1 MTVPPLRTRA
11 ARLWRVLWPLAV
23 VTGGAITCD
32 APTNPGR
39 RGTGYIA
46 VAPVFS
52 RDALGNF
59 SGLAVDQVRITV
71 IRPPSDTLARVT
83 IPFSVDSTSITA
95 RIPVVVTG
103 SENLTVIIEML
114 AGAGSAAQ
122 VVFTGTQTVTAVQ
135 GDANPPPAAAIPVT
149 FVGPGTQIAT
159 LQIQP
164 RDSGTVFGATVPFRV
179 TAFDSQSIAV
189 PQFYVSWSVSS
200 TAHAINALGEFVA
213 GNTRGSVWVIARTP
227 TGIKDSTRITIS
239 PVATQLQIVSGNNQT
254 GALGTALPSPLAVRV
269 LAADNLP
276 VAGVPITFAVVTGG
290 GSVAPLTAATDSL
303 GVARTTATLGPAA
316 GANSFRASA
325 AGIAAVTFAATASS
339 APGVPV
345 VVTIVAGNG
354 QSAAAGTAVSIAPR
368 VRVLDGLGTRVGG
381 VSVTFAVASGG
392 GSVTGAATVTDTAG
406 FAQVGSWTLGA
417 TAGSNTLTATVAGL
431 SPATFTA
438 TGTTTGPPVIV
449 LTLPDT
455 IVGIGMSPPLQVRLL
470 QPAPAGG
477 LTVTVVSDSTAR
489 LTVAAPGTIA
499 FPAGDSIRTIN
510 VNGVSTGLAVV
521 RATAPGYTPDT
532 LFTAVIPPILNVAA
546 GTVNVGQS
554 ATLAV
559 TALPRP
565 LAALAI
571 TFTSSD
577 TTIARVT
584 TPTVNLPANQGTV
597 NFTVQ
602 GVAAGTAAILA
613 TATGYGQGGN
623 VITVSGGGVPT
634 SIARTAGDGQTAL
647 INDTVA
653 IRPQVRVLDA
663 GGAPVAGVAVQF
675 AVASGGGSVT
685 GSSVTTNATGFATLA
700 GTWKMGA
707 SAGANTLAASL
718 PGFPAVTP
726 AVFSATAVLPPP
738 VIALSIFGSNV
749 VGQSRTGQLDV
760 RLLQAA
766 PAGGLTVTLVSTRT
780 GLLRIGSYTSENG
793 SALFAQGDTLK
804 SVVVFGDSLVT
815 GTDTV
820 IATAP
825 GYTPDTLAVPI
836 SLNLISLPGT
846 LNVPISQNVSL
857 PINLSVPAPAGG
869 VVVSVVSSDP
879 ATVLVTTPTVTV
891 PQGSQVA
898 NATVQGAALGTTTV
912 TATNPNYAPDVSTV
926 SVTASLN
933 IIQTSIAPNA
943 SFGLPITIQLESGGL
958 PISAPAG
965 GIAVTL
971 TPRNAACVAA
981 PGVTIGAGQVNTTAQ
996 VSYGGSATLPCSS
1009 YLVASGPAGFAVDS
1023 VLVNMQAQPV
1033 ISVGNIYLGSGLQRQ
1048 VSGTLGASNHGGTT
1062 VRVTSSNPSLL
1073 LISLTDSTAGS
1084 AFVDIPVNVGGGSFA
1099 YYVQVLEGFTND
1111 STNVTATA
1119 PGFVTATAKVNVF
1132 QPVFDIIFLV
1142 GSGNTRTANDPFQ
1155 VRTGS
1160 AASATG
1166 GISIED
1172 EIRFGGQAVDFSVIN
1187 DSAAVADLITTA
1199 LTGDSITVQIVPRQ
1213 ARSPATVATGG
1224 VELDYVAAGTTNVR
1238 AHGAGYRAVGP
1249 ALGQSVV
1256 VTSPV
1261 MTLGNAYIGAGLQR
1275 AFSGGLSAT
1284 AIAGDTVTL
1293 KVSRPGVLRI
1303 SPNDSTGFADSIQV
1317 VPSGTGYSFYIQGVD
1332 AVTADS
1338 VDVIATM
1345 PAFKPDTGRFTVF
1358 TPVFDII
1365 FLNASGN
1372 TRTAND
1378 PFQVRTGSAATVNG
1392 GISVEDVLRFG
1403 HPTVTFDVIN
1413 DSAAVGELI
1422 TTALTGDSV
1431 TVQVV
1436 ARQARSPATVATGG
1450 VEFDYTAGGVASVRA
1465 NATGF
1470 RAVGAALGQLVT
1482 VTQPTMTINNANIGA
1497 RLQRVVGG
1505 SLSAV
1510 AIAGDTVTLKT
1521 TRLGVLKIS
1530 PNDSTGFADSIQIAP
1545 TVGSSSFTYY
1555 IQGVDNISNDSTD
1568 VIATLPAFRPD
1579 TARFHVW
1586 TPVADII
1593 FLNATANTLAASDPF
1608 QVRTGTPS
1616 SPTGTISSEDVL
1628 RFGHPALTASIA
1640 TSQAS
1645 VAQLVTQSTTGSSA
1659 SVQIQPRQARSAT
1672 TVALGGVELDY
1683 LTTGSTVVTA
1693 AIPNF
1698 RVIAADTVTVTVTAP
1713 FATVSA
1719 TTVGAGLQEGQSG
1732 SLSSGNHGGIQVV
1745 VKSSNPAV
1753 ALVSPNATTPGTDS
1767 IIVAV
1772 ANLATSFSYYVQGV
1786 EGQQGAVTIR
1796 ATAPGFTDGT
1806 ATATVVQPA
1815 VDVIFLVTTGSA
1827 ATTADDPFQVRTG
1840 YANSPT
1846 NSSMSVEQAVRAGA
1860 PGPLTVTIQLTD
1872 STAALLKTTAVPNGA
1887 GTVTVPIQ
1895 VGQARSVSGPVV
1907 PVAGSVSFDFVAV
1920 GQPFV
1925 VPTIPGY
1932 ITVKQTAPNTAP
1944 GFRVTVTP

>member
-1 MTVPPLRTRA
+1 MRAPALGARA
-11 ARLWRVLWPLAV
+11 ARWWRMLWPLAV

-39 RGTGYIA
+39 RGTAYIA

-52 RDALGNF
+52 RDALGSF

-95 RIPVVVTG
+95 RVPVDVTG
-103 SENLTVIIEML
+103 SEDLMVIIEML
-114 AGAGSAAQ
+114 AGAGGAAQ

-135 GDANPPPAAAIPVT
+135 GLANPPPAAAVPVT
-149 FVGPGTQIAT
+149 FVGPGTQVAT

-164 RDSGTVFGATVPFRV
+164 RDSGTIFGATVPFRV
-179 TAFDSQSIAV
+179 TAFDSQSTAV
-189 PQFYVSWSVSS
+189 PQFYVSWSTSS
-200 TAHAINALGEFVA
+200 AAHTINALGEFVA
-213 GNTRGSVWVIARTP
+213 GNTRGTVWVIARTP
-227 TGIKDSTRITIS
+227 TGIRDSTRITIS

-254 GALGTALPSPLAVRV
+254 GALGTALASPLAVRV

-290 GSVAPLTAATDSL
+290 GSLSPLTVATDSL
-303 GVARTTATLGPAA
+303 GVASTTATLGPAT
-316 GANSFRASA
+316 GANTFRASA
-325 AGIAAVTFAATASS
+325 AGLAAVTFSATASS
-339 APGVPV
+339 APGVPAL
-345 VVTIVAGNG
+345 VTIVAGNG
-354 QSAAAGTAVSIAPR
+354 QSAAAGTAVPVLPR

-381 VSVTFAVASGG
+381 VNVTFAVATGG
-392 GSVTGAATVTDTAG
+392 GSITGATTVSDTGG

-417 TAGSNTLTATVAGL
+417 TAGSNTLTATVSGL
-431 SPATFTA
+431 APVTFTA
-438 TGTTTGPPVIV
+438 TGTTAGPPVIV

-470 QPAPAGG
+470 QPAPVGG
-477 LTVTVVSDSTAR
+477 LTVTVVSDSSAY

-510 VNGVSTGLAVV
+510 VTGIATGLAVV

-532 LFTAVIPPILNVAA
+532 LFTVVIPPLLNVAG
-546 GTVNVGQS
+546 GTVSVGQS
-554 ATLAV
+554 ATLTV

-565 LAALAI
+565 LAPLAI
-571 TFTSSD
+571 AFTSSD

-584 TPTVNLPANQGTV
+584 TPTVNLPANQGTA
-597 NFTVQ
+597 NYTVQ

-613 TATGYGQGGN
+613 TATGYAQGGN
-623 VITVSGGGVPT
+623 VVTVGSGGVPT
-634 SIARTAGDGQTAL
+634 SITKTAGDALTAI
-647 INDTVA
+647 INDTTAV
-653 IRPQVRVLDA
+653 RPQVRVLDA
-663 GGAPVAGVAVQF
+663 GGAPVAGVTVNFLVTAG
-675 AVASGGGSVT
+675 SGSMPVV
-685 GSSVTTNATGFATLA
+685 SATTNATGFATA
-700 GTWKMGA
+700 GAAWKMGGT
-707 SAGANTLAASL
+707 AGVNQLTAQL
-718 PGFPAVTP
+718 PGFPSVL
-726 AVFSATAVLPPP
+726 VIFNATAVLPPP

-749 VGQSRTGQLDV
+749 VGQARTGQLDV
-760 RLLQAA
+760 KLLQAA
-766 PAGGLTVTLVSTRT
+766 PAGGVTVTLVSTRT
-780 GLLRIGSYTSENG
+780 GLLRIGSYGSENG

-825 GYTPDTLAVPI
+825 GYTADTLAVPI

-846 LNVPISQNVSL
+846 LNVPFSQNVSL

-891 PQGSQVA
+891 PAGSQVA
-898 NATVQGAALGTTTV
+898 NATVQGAALGSATV

-933 IIQTSIAPNA
+933 IIQTSLAPNA

-958 PISAPAG
+958 PVSAPTG

-981 PGVTIGAGQVNTTAQ
+981 PGVTISAGQVNTTAQ
-996 VSYGGSATLPCSS
+996 VTYGGSATLPCSS
-1009 YLVASGPAGFAVDS
+1009 YLVASGPAGFTVDS
-1023 VLVNMQAQPV
+1023 VLVSMQAQPV
-1033 ISVGNIYLGSGLQRQ
+1033 LSIANTYLGSGLQRQ
-1048 VSGTLGASNHGGTT
+1048 IGGSMGASNHGGTT

-1084 AFVDIPVNVGGGSFA
+1084 TFVDIPVNVGVSSFA

-1111 STNVTATA
+1111 SANVTATA

-1166 GISIED
+1166 GISSED

-1187 DSAAVADLITTA
+1187 DSAAVADLITTG
-1199 LTGDSITVQIVPRQ
+1199 LTGDSVTVQIVPRQ
-1213 ARSPATVATGG
+1213 ARSPGTVATGG
-1224 VELDYVAAGTTNVR
+1224 VELDYVAAGTTSVR
-1238 AHGAGYRAVGP
+1238 AHGAGYRAVGA

-1256 VTSPV
+1256 VTSPI

-1275 AFSGGLSAT
+1275 AFSGSLSAT

-1293 KVSRPGVLRI
+1293 KVSRTGVLRI

-1332 AVTADS
+1332 SVTADS

-1358 TPVFDII
+1358 PPVFDII

-1378 PFQVRTGSAATVNG
+1378 PFQVRTGSASTVNG
-1392 GISVEDVLRFG
+1392 TISIEDVLRFG
-1403 HPTVTFDVIN
+1403 HPTVTFNVVN

-1431 TVQVV
+1431 TVQIV

-1465 NATGF
+1465 NAPGF

-1482 VTQPTMTINNANIGA
+1482 VSQPILTIGNANIGA
-1497 RLQRVVGG
+1497 RLQRAVSG

-1510 AIAGDTVTLKT
+1510 AIAGDTVTLKVT
-1521 TRLGVLKIS
+1521 HPGVMKIS
-1530 PNDSTGFADSIQIAP
+1530 LNDSTGFADSIQVAP
-1545 TVGSSSFTYY
+1545 TVGSASFTYY
-1555 IQGVDNISNDSTD
+1555 IQGVDSIANDSTD

-1608 QVRTGTPS
+1608 QIRTGTPS
-1616 SPTGTISSEDVL
+1616 SPTGTISTEDVL

-1645 VAQLVTQSTTGSSA
+1645 VAQLVTSGTTGSSA
-1659 SVQIQPRQARSAT
+1659 TVQIQSRQARSPT

-1693 AIPNF
+1693 AVPNF
-1698 RVIAADTVTVTVTAP
+1698 RVIAQDTVTVTVTAP

-1719 TTVGAGLQEGQSG
+1719 TTVGAGLQVGQSG

-1745 VKSSNPAV
+1745 VKSSNPGI
-1753 ALVSPNATTPGTDS
+1753 ALVSPNATTPGSDS
-1767 IIVAV
+1767 VIVSV
-1772 ANLATSFSYYVQGV
+1772 ASGTTSFSFYVQGV
-1786 EGQQGAVTIR
+1786 EGQQGSVTIR

-1806 ATATVVQPA
+1806 ATLTVVQPA
-1815 VDVIFLVTTGSA
+1815 VDVIFLAATGSA
-1827 ATTADDPFQVRTG
+1827 ATTADDPFQVRVG

-1860 PGPLTVTIQLTD
+1860 PAPLTVTIQLTD
-1872 STAALLKTTAVPNGA
+1872 SAAALLKTTTAPAGA
-1887 GTVTVPIQ
+1887 GTVTVQI
-1895 VGQARSVSGPVV
+1895 VAGQARSVSGPVV
-1907 PVAGSVSFDFVAV
+1907 PIAGSVSFDFLAV

-1932 ITVKQTAPNTAP
+1932 VTVKQTSPNTAP